1 MNIHYLFI
9 VHCSLFN
16 GHFTFRAR
24 TQLPQIVEAV
34 DAGAMP
40 VAPFELKS
48 VLADQFDL
56 SKLQIVGNVDGQ
68 NDADAGHLVLAR
80 GARTH
85 TSKYGR
91 KMMRLV
97 PICPGDTQLSRTEP
111 VNLRR

>member
-40 VAPFELKS
+40 VAPFELKR

-56 SKLQIVGNVDGQ
+56 SEFQIVGNVDGQ

-85 TSKYGR
+85 TSRSEERRVGKECR
-91 KMMRLV
+91 
-97 PICPGDTQLSRTEP
+97 SRWSP
-111 VNLRR
+111 YH